1 MRKGIAGQI
10 FILMKSF
17 IYHNCDNC
25 DNNYL
30 NDDKKLV

>member
-1 MRKGIAGQI
+1 MRKGIAGQV

-17 IYHNCDNC
+17 IYHNCDN
-25 DNNYL
+25 NYL